1 MAEVV
6 AEEYEE
12 PPLTLG
18 APSRELRTLMLEFG
32 RPRCPIR
39 HADAPWR
46 LGLLRHVRTM
56 HRGRARINGV
66 TAPECGRYI
75 SGTKVHIIQRGAVR
89 TTTWTLTALAFL
101 ATACAKAS
109 NASKTGGDSASAPA
123 ATAAADTSKGAPG
136 MAGMADSDKAAP
148 GTGVPAGFQAM
159 TDHANASM
167 STAKYT
173 ANAGKWDVQTGP
185 AHILY
190 AAKDSGSGIYAVSA
204 EIDQLEKPKH
214 PEAYG
219 IFFGGQHLDDRAQQT
234 YGYFLVRGTGEF
246 LIKRRN
252 GAKTT
257 SVVDWT
263 ANPNVPKEDASGR
276 GTYTL
281 KVHFAKDTAHFL
293 VNDKLVD
300 AVPRNKLPSEG
311 VAGLRINHNLH
322 VLVAP
327 VAIEK

>member
-1 MAEVV
+1 M
-6 AEEYEE
+6 
-12 PPLTLG
+12 
-18 APSRELRTLMLEFG
+18 
-32 RPRCPIR
+32 
-39 HADAPWR
+39 
-46 LGLLRHVRTM
+46 
-56 HRGRARINGV
+56 
-66 TAPECGRYI
+66 
-75 SGTKVHIIQRGAVR
+75 R

-101 ATACAKAS
+101 AAACAKTS
-109 NASKTGGDSASAPA
+109 DASKTGGDSASAPA
-123 ATAAADTSKGAPG
+123 ATAADTSKG

-148 GTGVPAGFQAM
+148 GGGIPAGFQAM
-159 TDHANASM
+159 TDHADASM
-167 STAKYT
+167 SDAKYT
-173 ANAGKWDVQTGP
+173 ANGAKWDVQTGP

-190 AAKDSGSGIYAVSA
+190 AAKDSGSGIYQVTG

-234 YGYFLVRGTGEF
+234 YGYFEVRGTGEF
-246 LIKRRN
+246 LIKRRD

-257 SVVDWT
+257 TVADWT
-263 ANPNVPKEDASGR
+263 ANPNVPKEDASGKA
-276 GTYTL
+276 TYML

-300 AVPRNKLPSEG
+300 AVPRSKLPTEG

-322 VLVAP
+322 VLVTP

>member
-1 MAEVV
+1 M
-6 AEEYEE
+6 
-12 PPLTLG
+12 
-18 APSRELRTLMLEFG
+18 
-32 RPRCPIR
+32 
-39 HADAPWR
+39 
-46 LGLLRHVRTM
+46 
-56 HRGRARINGV
+56 
-66 TAPECGRYI
+66 
-75 SGTKVHIIQRGAVR
+75 R

-101 ATACAKAS
+101 ATACAKTS
-109 NASKTGGDSASAPA
+109 DASKTADSTSAPA
-123 ATAAADTSKGAPG
+123 MSAAPDTSKG

-148 GTGVPAGFQAM
+148 GTGIPAGFQAM
-159 TDHANASM
+159 TDHADASIAN
-167 STAKYT
+167 AKYT
-173 ANAGKWDVQTGP
+173 ANGGKFEVQTGP

-190 AAKDSGSGIYAVSA
+190 AAKDSGSGIYAVTA

-219 IFFGGQHLDDRAQQT
+219 IFFGGEHLDDRAQQT

-246 LIKRRN
+246 LIKRRD

-263 ANPNVPKEDASGR
+263 ANPNVPKEDASGKA
-276 GTYTL
+276 TYTL

-300 AVPRNKLPSEG
+300 AIPRSKLPSAG
-311 VAGLRINHNLH
+311 IAGLRVNHNLH

-327 VAIEK
+327 VSIEK